1 GVIPCSP
8 ISPTTAITMEAL
20 NFYRVARQC
29 NPHFSIQAYVRTLC
43 DLQGVQFYPYLSRQF
58 SIALDVYLQILANVD
73 SLVHQAISRSDPIWR
88 LKHACPA
95 CTYTLKGEVP
105 LKFSLL
111 YTMDGNDSLK
121 RVLKKLDSDDD
132 NDNAP
137 PRSAELPSTQVVR
150 GDRYLSREYVDQFLA
165 DSPADMMA
173 DEDEDNPCAGRWK
186 NMRDEKTR
194 KMWGVFDESG
204 IFMSACR
211 HGFSLL
217 IADMVQSG
225 EQSKYPLAVVS
236 KLLDTFGKDLG
247 GGYDVGCRFKTTLSR
262 SSLGRRAHDLNHT
275 SLVGAFHGHTHR
287 RLCQLDH
294 LTTYVE
300 GLGLEDLEGC
310 EHIFSKSNALAAS
323 VRYASIFHRRQAI
336 ANYFQHNDDFVILKS
351 TFLYNNYKQA
361 LNVLHDAHTT
371 LPKLMAELGVTDENV
386 FDAWLAE
393 ERGYLMSLTQEP
405 EHETLH
411 MEYWQRL
418 VNLSGSKKDLDAA
431 SMAWAV
437 STPRTVQFGT
447 HDVTSTTRNETA
459 WRHAIENYDKDLKVV
474 QELEVKLGITRRW
487 VPDDHEWR
495 DAGRLVANR
504 KLQRALDNLE
514 GLVVARIFELSKMN
528 RAGTGYKLRKHIGKA
543 LQVRSAAIRTALDK
557 YNTAARAV
565 SPPRATL
572 SWEDVV
578 EYAFVADF
586 DLLRDARQDVSHRPW
601 ATPTGRHTMD
611 TYFKMR
617 RAREEIL
624 RLNVEIRRMATYLRD
639 EDLYL
644 TECQKQLQSM
654 HPALAHQVGVHH
666 NICARFTA
674 YHLRRLHKISAL
686 PGFTGSITPGES
698 VDEGP
703 GAAAVCIPAKL
714 LPVGHTMMEEGEDE
728 VLEDLEEEE
737 IADADGEEDSR
748 VLEAILQVAGDA

>member
-1 GVIPCSP
+1 
-8 ISPTTAITMEAL
+8 
-20 NFYRVARQC
+20 
-29 NPHFSIQAYVRTLC
+29 
-43 DLQGVQFYPYLSRQF
+43 
-58 SIALDVYLQILANVD
+58 
-73 SLVHQAISRSDPIWR
+73 
-88 LKHACPA
+88 
-95 CTYTLKGEVP
+95 
-105 LKFSLL
+105 
-111 YTMDGNDSLK
+111 
-121 RVLKKLDSDDD
+121 
-132 NDNAP
+132 
-137 PRSAELPSTQVVR
+137 
-150 GDRYLSREYVDQFLA
+150 
-165 DSPADMMA
+165 MA

-186 NMRDEKTR
+186 NMRDEKMR

-236 KLLDTFGKDLG
+236 KLLDTFWKDLG

-262 SSLGRRAHDLNHT
+262 SSLGRRAHNLNHT
-275 SLVGAFHGHTHR
+275 SLVGAFHGHAHR
-287 RLCQLDH
+287 RLCQLNH
-294 LTTYVE
+294 LTTYID

-310 EHIFSKSNALAAS
+310 ERIFSKSNALAAS

-336 ANYFQHNDDFVILKS
+336 ANYFQHNDDFEVYVNLT

-371 LPKLMAELGVTDENV
+371 LPKLMAELGVTDDNV

-393 ERGYLMSLTQEP
+393 ERSYLMSLTQEP

-418 VNLSGSKKDLDAA
+418 VNLSGSRKDLDAA

-437 STPRTVQFGT
+437 STPRTVQFGA

-459 WRHAIENYDKDLKVV
+459 WRHTIENYDKDLKVV

-487 VPDDHEWR
+487 VPDDPEWR
-495 DAGRLVANR
+495 DAGCLVANR

-543 LQVRSAAIRTALDK
+543 LKVRSATIRTALDK

-586 DLLRDARQDVSHRPW
+586 DLLRDARQDVSHCPW

-617 RAREEIL
+617 RASEEIQ

-639 EDLYL
+639 EELYL

-654 HPALAHQVGVHH
+654 HPALAHQVGAHR
-666 NICARFTA
+666 NIRARFTS
-674 YHLRRLHKISAL
+674 YHLRRLHEISAL
-686 PGFTGSITPGES
+686 PGFTGLIAPGES
-698 VDEGP
+698 VEEGP
-703 GAAAVCIPAKL
+703 GAAASAAAVCIPAKL
-714 LPVGHTMMEEGEDE
+714 LPVGPTMMEEGEDE
-728 VLEDLEEEE
+728 VLQDLEEE